1 MTTALSQ
8 YLESIKYNLRLNPA
22 EEKEVLTELETHIED
37 GLQELEEAGFS
48 EEEATE
54 TYLGLMGSAQMIA
67 RQLYEAHSQGTWKQT
82 LLAAMPHLLFGILFA
97 LNWWHHIAWLSVVVG
112 LVFITAIYGWLHGKP
127 NWVFPWLGYSLLPV
141 AVVGLLLPHLP
152 EGWTWVAIPIYI
164 VLGLWWLYYI
174 MTQAV
179 KRDWLFT
186 SLMLLPVPIIAGWI
200 LAIEPDGRFTG
211 YSLNRVQDFAP
222 WIGLSFLALALT
234 IATFIRLRQRWV
246 RAILLVISGYLTL
259 TLITY
264 YTDDRI
270 SLFAFLVLVLAM
282 GGLFLVPAILER
294 RIRKGGLRY
303 SG

>member
-152 EGWTWVAIPIYI
+152 EGWTWAAIPIYI

-186 SLMLLPVPIIAGWI
+186 SLMLLPVPIIAGWV

-211 YSLNRVQDFAP
+211 HSLNRVQDFAP

-270 SLFAFLVLVLAM
+270 GLFAFLVLVLAM

>member
-294 RIRKGGLRY
+294 RIRKGG
-303 SG
+303 